1 MVDRYAVPVTSLPE
15 TRFLS
20 LAPRPPYNFN
30 ANFHKPSHFPS
41 SDTAWEE
48 GCCWATML
56 WEDRPLGLRF
66 RNEGTANKPRVGLT
80 VFSRKRLSQANLDE
94 LVAEIRWRFNFDQDI
109 SEFTKRYSNDPHLGG
124 PIRRWKGMKPIAA
137 NSLYESL
144 VIYITLQNA
153 TVRRTVQMLE
163 NLFLRFGQ
171 SVSFN
176 GRSLS
181 VFWSPDAVAKSTVNE
196 LKALKVGYRAKSI
209 TRISEQFALGSIDG
223 IALRNSSNEVVAKEL
238 DKLYGIGPAS
248 IQGILFEDFY
258 FLDALD
264 LIPPWERKIMSRLL
278 FRKRLVPAERIL
290 RFFRERY
297 AGYGYLAFHYIWE
310 DLFWR
315 RKHKRIEWLEK
326 EIRL

>member
-1 MVDRYAVPVTSLPE
+1 
-15 TRFLS
+15 
-20 LAPRPPYNFN
+20 
-30 ANFHKPSHFPS
+30 
-41 SDTAWEE
+41 
-48 GCCWATML
+48 ML
-56 WEDRPLGLRF
+56 WEGRALGLRF
-66 RNEGTANKPRVGLT
+66 RNEGSTSKPRVGLT
-80 VFSRKRLSQANLDE
+80 VFSRNRPSQAYVDE
-94 LVAEIRWRFNFDQDI
+94 LVSEIRWRFNFDQDI
-109 SEFTKRYSNDPHLGG
+109 SDFTRRFGGDTHLEG

-144 VIYITLQNA
+144 MIYITLQNA

-171 SVSFN
+171 RVSFD
-176 GRSLS
+176 GRTLS
-181 VFWSPDAVAKSTVNE
+181 VFWSPDAVTKSTVDE
-196 LKALKVGYRAKSI
+196 LRSLKMGYRAKSI
-209 TRISEQFALGSIDG
+209 MRISEQFASGAIDG
-223 IALRNSSNEVVAKEL
+223 TALRGSPREVVAQEL

-258 FLDALD
+258 FLDVLD

-278 FRKRLVPAERIL
+278 FGRHLVPAERIL

-297 AGYGYLAFHYIWE
+297 AGYGLLAFHYVWE

-315 RKHKRIEWLEK
+315 RKHERIEWLER